1 MSFSRIAF
9 MILYAA
15 DVILAYML
23 MNNYIATAVVAAA
36 IPVIILIWQ
45 KVTLFRTG
53 AMHISKCRS
62 ADAVRLQS
70 AYNEVEARAKACGYK
85 LNRMPKLYIS
95 DEDTRNAYN
104 CRNAI
109 VVNRPVL
116 NGQEL
121 AAVLSHEVNHWRCGD
136 SYLSMLLGLNIFVFG
151 IALSL
156 FTGLWLIISI
166 IFIIAIVGLISKNS
180 SWFGLIFAKLL
191 VPLQKGFC
199 NLAVTMLLAIEM
211 AISRKA
217 EYNSDKF
224 AAYCGYGDELILFL
238 STDKSLR
245 KPLTFTE
252 CLLSTHPSDERRI
265 AKIEHLQDKIQYK
278 TDENPAKYY
287 IE

>member
-9 MILYAA
+9 MVMYAA
-15 DVILAYML
+15 DIILVYML
-23 MNNYIATAVVAAA
+23 TNDYIAAVVVAVA
-36 IPVIILIWQ
+36 IPIIIFIWQ

-70 AYNEVEARAKACGYK
+70 AYDEVEARAKACGYK
-85 LNRMPKLYIS
+85 FNRKPKLYVS

-104 CRNAI
+104 CGGAI

-116 NGQEL
+116 YGQEL
-121 AAVLSHEVNHWRCGD
+121 VAVLSHEVNHWRCGH
-136 SYLSMLLGLNIFVFG
+136 SYLSMLLGLNIFAFG

-156 FTGLWLIISI
+156 FTGLWLLFSI
-166 IFIIAIVGLISKNS
+166 IFIVAIIGLISKNS
-180 SWFGLIFAKLL
+180 SWFGLILAKLL
-191 VPLQKGFC
+191 IPLQKWFC
-199 NLAVTMLLAIEM
+199 NLIVTILLAIEM

-217 EYNSDKF
+217 EYNSDEF

-252 CLLSTHPSDERRI
+252 RLLSTHPSDERRI
-265 AKIEHLQDKIQYK
+265 AKIEHLQDRIQ
-278 TDENPAKYY
+278 
-287 IE
+287 

>member
-1 MSFSRIAF
+1 
-9 MILYAA
+9 
-15 DVILAYML
+15 
-23 MNNYIATAVVAAA
+23 MNDYIAAVVVAVA
-36 IPVIILIWQ
+36 IPIIIFIWQ

-70 AYNEVEARAKACGYK
+70 AYDEVEARAKACGYK
-85 LNRMPKLYIS
+85 FNRKPKLYVS

-104 CRNAI
+104 CGDAI

-116 NGQEL
+116 YGQEL
-121 AAVLSHEVNHWRCGD
+121 AAVLSHEVNHWRCGH
-136 SYLSMLLGLNIFVFG
+136 SYLSMLLGLNIFAFG

-156 FTGLWLIISI
+156 FTGLWLLFSI
-166 IFIIAIVGLISKNS
+166 IFIVAIIGLISKNS
-180 SWFGLIFAKLL
+180 SWFGLILAKLL
-191 VPLQKGFC
+191 IPLQKGFC
-199 NLAVTMLLAIEM
+199 NLIVTILLAIEM

-217 EYNSDKF
+217 EYNSDEF

-252 CLLSTHPSDERRI
+252 RLLSTHPSDERRI
-265 AKIEHLQDKIQYK
+265 AKIEHLQDRIQYK

>member
-9 MILYAA
+9 MVMYAA
-15 DVILAYML
+15 DIILVYML
-23 MNNYIATAVVAAA
+23 MNDYIADVVVAVA
-36 IPVIILIWQ
+36 IPIIIFIWQ

-53 AMHISKCRS
+53 AMHISKCGS

-70 AYNEVEARAKACGYK
+70 AYDEVETRAKACGYK
-85 LNRMPKLYIS
+85 FNRKPKLYVS

-104 CRNAI
+104 CGDAI

-116 NGQEL
+116 YGQEL
-121 AAVLSHEVNHWRCGD
+121 AAVLSHEVNHWRCGH
-136 SYLSMLLGLNIFVFG
+136 SYLSMLLGLNIFAFG

-156 FTGLWLIISI
+156 FTGLWLLFSI
-166 IFIIAIVGLISKNS
+166 IFIVAIIGLISKNS
-180 SWFGLIFAKLL
+180 SWFGLILAKLL
-191 VPLQKGFC
+191 IPLQKGFC
-199 NLAVTMLLAIEM
+199 NLIVTILLAIEM

-217 EYNSDKF
+217 EYNSDEF

-252 CLLSTHPSDERRI
+252 RLLSTHPSDERRI
-265 AKIEHLQDKIQYK
+265 SKIEHLQDRIQYK

>member
-9 MILYAA
+9 MVMYAA
-15 DVILAYML
+15 DIILVYML
-23 MNNYIATAVVAAA
+23 MNDYIAAVVVAVA
-36 IPVIILIWQ
+36 IPIIIFIWQ

-70 AYNEVEARAKACGYK
+70 AYDEVEARAKACGYK
-85 LNRMPKLYIS
+85 FNRKPKLYVS

-104 CRNAI
+104 CGDAI

-116 NGQEL
+116 YGQEL
-121 AAVLSHEVNHWRCGD
+121 AAVLSHEVNHWRCGH
-136 SYLSMLLGLNIFVFG
+136 SYLSMLLGLNIFAFG

-156 FTGLWLIISI
+156 FTGLWLLFSI
-166 IFIIAIVGLISKNS
+166 IFIVAIIGLISKNS
-180 SWFGLIFAKLL
+180 SWFGLILAKLL
-191 VPLQKGFC
+191 IPLQKGGC
-199 NLAVTMLLAIEM
+199 NLIVTILLAIEM

-217 EYNSDKF
+217 EYNSDEF

-252 CLLSTHPSDERRI
+252 RLLSTHPSDERRI
-265 AKIEHLQDKIQYK
+265 AKIEHLQDRIQ
-278 TDENPAKYY
+278 
-287 IE
+287 

>member
-9 MILYAA
+9 MVMYAA
-15 DVILAYML
+15 DIILVYML
-23 MNNYIATAVVAAA
+23 MNDYIAAVVVAVA
-36 IPVIILIWQ
+36 IPIIIFIWQ

-53 AMHISKCRS
+53 AMHISKCGS

-70 AYNEVEARAKACGYK
+70 AYDEVETRAKACGYK
-85 LNRMPKLYIS
+85 FNRKPKLYVS

-104 CRNAI
+104 CGDAI

-116 NGQEL
+116 YGQEL
-121 AAVLSHEVNHWRCGD
+121 AAVLSHEVNHWRCGH
-136 SYLSMLLGLNIFVFG
+136 SYLSMLLGLNIFAFG

-166 IFIIAIVGLISKNS
+166 IFIIAIIGLISKNS
-180 SWFGLIFAKLL
+180 SWFGLILAKLL
-191 VPLQKGFC
+191 LPLQKGFC
-199 NLAVTMLLAIEM
+199 NLIVTILLAIEM

-217 EYNSDKF
+217 EYNSDEF

-252 CLLSTHPSDERRI
+252 RLLSTHPSDERRI
-265 AKIEHLQDKIQYK
+265 AKIEHLQDRIQYK

>member
-9 MILYAA
+9 MVMYAA
-15 DVILAYML
+15 DIILVYML
-23 MNNYIATAVVAAA
+23 MNDYIAAVVVAVA
-36 IPVIILIWQ
+36 IPIIIFIWQ

-53 AMHISKCRS
+53 AMHISKCGS

-70 AYNEVEARAKACGYK
+70 AYDEVETRAKACGYK
-85 LNRMPKLYIS
+85 FNRKPKLYVS

-104 CRNAI
+104 CGDAI

-116 NGQEL
+116 YGQEL
-121 AAVLSHEVNHWRCGD
+121 ATVLSHEVNHWRCGH
-136 SYLSMLLGLNIFVFG
+136 SYLSMLLGLNIFAFG

-156 FTGLWLIISI
+156 FTGLWLLFSI
-166 IFIIAIVGLISKNS
+166 IFIVAIIGLISKNS
-180 SWFGLIFAKLL
+180 SWFGLILAKLL
-191 VPLQKGFC
+191 IPLQKGFC
-199 NLAVTMLLAIEM
+199 NLIVTILLAIEM

-217 EYNSDKF
+217 EYNSDEF

-252 CLLSTHPSDERRI
+252 RLLSTHPSDERRI
-265 AKIEHLQDKIQYK
+265 AKIEHLQDRIQYK

>member
-9 MILYAA
+9 MVMYAA
-15 DVILAYML
+15 DIILVYML
-23 MNNYIATAVVAAA
+23 MNDYIAAVVAAVA
-36 IPVIILIWQ
+36 IPIIIFIWQ

-70 AYNEVEARAKACGYK
+70 AYDEVEARAKACGYK
-85 LNRMPKLYIS
+85 FNRKPKLYVS

-104 CRNAI
+104 CGYAI

-116 NGQEL
+116 YGQEL
-121 AAVLSHEVNHWRCGD
+121 AAVLSHEVNHWRCGH
-136 SYLSMLLGLNIFVFG
+136 SYLSMLLGLNIFAFG

-156 FTGLWLIISI
+156 FTGLWLLFSI
-166 IFIIAIVGLISKNS
+166 IFIVAIIGLISKNS
-180 SWFGLIFAKLL
+180 SWFGLILAKLL
-191 VPLQKGFC
+191 IPLQKGFC
-199 NLAVTMLLAIEM
+199 NLIVTILLAIEM

-217 EYNSDKF
+217 EYNSDEF

-252 CLLSTHPSDERRI
+252 RLLSTHPSDERRI
-265 AKIEHLQDKIQYK
+265 AKIEHLQDRIQYK

>member
-9 MILYAA
+9 MVMYAA
-15 DVILAYML
+15 DIILVYML
-23 MNNYIATAVVAAA
+23 MNDYIAAVVVAVA
-36 IPVIILIWQ
+36 IPIIIFIWQ

-70 AYNEVEARAKACGYK
+70 AYDEVEARAKACGYK
-85 LNRMPKLYIS
+85 FNRKPKLYVS
-95 DEDTRNAYN
+95 DEDTHNAYN
-104 CRNAI
+104 CGDAI

-116 NGQEL
+116 YGQEL
-121 AAVLSHEVNHWRCGD
+121 AAVLSHEVNHWRCGH
-136 SYLSMLLGLNIFVFG
+136 SYLSMLLGLNIFAFG

-156 FTGLWLIISI
+156 FTGLWLLFSI
-166 IFIIAIVGLISKNS
+166 IFIVAIIGLISKNS
-180 SWFGLIFAKLL
+180 SWFGLILAKLL
-191 VPLQKGFC
+191 IPLQKGGC
-199 NLAVTMLLAIEM
+199 NLIVTILLAIEM

-217 EYNSDKF
+217 EYNSDEF

-252 CLLSTHPSDERRI
+252 RLLSTHPSDERRI
-265 AKIEHLQDKIQYK
+265 AKIEHLQDRIQ
-278 TDENPAKYY
+278 
-287 IE
+287 

>member
-1 MSFSRIAF
+1 MSVSRVVF

-23 MNNYIATAVVAAA
+23 MNDYIAAAVVAVT
-36 IPVIILIWQ
+36 IPLIIFIWQ
-45 KVTLFRTG
+45 KVTLFRSG

-70 AYNEVEARAKACGYK
+70 AYDEIEVHAKACGYK

-95 DEDTRNAYN
+95 DENTRNAYN
-104 CRNAI
+104 CGNAI
-109 VVNRPVL
+109 VVNRPIL

-121 AAVLSHEVNHWRCGD
+121 TAVLSHEVNHWRCGH
-136 SYLSMLLGLNIFVFG
+136 SYLSMLLGINIFTFG
-151 IALSL
+151 IVLSL
-156 FTGLWLIISI
+156 ITGLWLIISI
-166 IFIIAIVGLISKNS
+166 IFIIAIIGLISKNS
-180 SWFGLIFAKLL
+180 SWFSLILAKLL
-191 VPLQKGFC
+191 LPIQKGFC
-199 NLAVTMLLAIEM
+199 NLIVTILLAIEM

-217 EYNSDKF
+217 EYNSDEF

-252 CLLSTHPSDERRI
+252 RLLSTHPSDERRI
-265 AKIEHLQDKIQYK
+265 AKIEHLQDRIQYK